1 MERESHLI
9 EVIFQEESAQIIGAC
24 NVSAPDAVK
33 SADHDANRDR
43 EQKRPPTEMPHRLV
57 GGSEFAERE
66 REREGDIAFQ
76 LNLPLHL
83 SRTFKC
89 GERMSARL
97 GGKARH
103 AASAL
108 FYGDLRWTQWM
119 HRTIG
124 LTSSPFEMAP
134 MHPST
139 ARAA

>member
-1 MERESHLI
+1 M
-9 EVIFQEESAQIIGAC
+9 F
-24 NVSAPDAVK
+24 SAPDAVK
-33 SADHDANRDR
+33 SADHDANRAR
-43 EQKRPPTEMPHRLV
+43 EQKLRCRIGWLIRICRK
-57 GGSEFAERE
+57 G
-66 REREGDIAFQ
+66 EREGDIAFQ

-89 GERMSARL
+89 GERMSAQL